1 MKNLFIA
8 IATFIGTMNLSA
20 QTKYQFQTKFDD
32 AIPVLNMGTFHM
44 GYTPDASTTEFDEN
58 NQDNVRQI
66 HEIAKQIAAFKP
78 TIILVEQ
85 NPSRNKML
93 NKLFQDYLL
102 NPKMKFENPNEVEL
116 LAYEVGRLSGSK
128 KIYGINYQEDYLYM
142 LGDLLKEQDD
152 SITFKKYIEMF
163 RNNDSKNGI
172 TKKDVK
178 LKELLQYYNQPEFL
192 DFSVAV
198 NADMLTTVSYKK
210 YPIGAEQAAKY
221 YHRNL
226 AMFSNMNNVPIT
238 KDDRIFVLMGA
249 THTAF
254 FKDFLRR
261 SPKFKEVNTLD
272 YLK

>member
-20 QTKYQFQTKFDD
+20 QAKYQFQTKFDD

-85 NPSRNKML
+85 NPSRNKVL

-128 KIYGINYQEDYLYM
+128 KIYGINYQEDYYYPLYYA
-142 LGDLLKEQDD
+142 LKNQQDT
-152 SITFKKYIEMF
+152 IT
-163 RNNDSKNGI
+163 
-172 TKKDVK
+172 
-178 LKELLQYYNQPEFL
+178 
-192 DFSVAV
+192 
-198 NADMLTTVSYKK
+198 YKK
-210 YPIGAEQAAKY
+210 YEELFSLNEEKNNINEGKMGVAELLWLKNQPDYLDSMINYNADLLTTISVNGYPLGAEQAAKFY
-221 YHRNL
+221 ERNL
-226 AMFSNMNNVPIT
+226 WMFANMNNVPIT

-261 SPKFKEVNTLD
+261 SPKFKEVNSLD